1 MVEGAAATREPGAAV
16 GHHALALG
24 GADRLAEVRLAG
36 LAELALAAL
45 RRVERDHV
53 VAGRHGGH
61 AGPDLFHDRAAL
73 VAEDRGEQSLRV
85 GARQGVGVRVAD
97 AGGDDAH
104 QDLAFLRAFD
114 VDFFDLEWLARFV
127 GDRGS

>member
-1 MVEGAAATREPGAAV
+1 MVAR
-16 GHHALALG
+16 
-24 GADRLAEVRLAG
+24 
-36 LAELALAAL
+36 
-45 RRVERDHV
+45 
-53 VAGRHGGH
+53 RHGGH
-61 AGPDLFHDRAAL
+61 AGSDLLHDRAAL

-97 AGGDDAH
+97 TGGDVAH
-104 QDLAFLRAFD
+104 QDLAFLRALD